1 MTGALFA
8 AVCEVLAVTHYQRQR
23 MMESIDRVRLYQQL
37 AKYNDADCFIVRY
50 RSTTSIYP
58 SILIVFPFP
67 VFNLPRCRLNI
78 PPVAPMVLK
87 MVCHSMLRKKL
98 KGEDFR
104 RQQPTIV
111 LSEMQQ
117 NQTSTMLHLSL
128 RSMRQP
134 QFRRLQHPCHLY
146 LSETTTLNTAPIP
159 SMMD

>member
-1 MTGALFA
+1 MTGALCA
-8 AVCEVLAVTHYQRQR
+8 SVCEVLAVTHYQRLR

-50 RSTTSIYP
+50 SSTTSIYP
-58 SILIVFPFP
+58 SILIVFSFAL
-67 VFNLPRCRLNI
+67 FNFPRCQQNI

-87 MVCHSMLRKKL
+87 MVCHNMLRKKF
-98 KGEDFR
+98 KGEDCR

-111 LSEMQQ
+111 LIEMQQ

-128 RSMRQP
+128 RSMRQRE
-134 QFRRLQHPCHLY
+134 FRKLQHPCHLY

-159 SMMD
+159 SMME